1 MYFVTDI
8 KLVDM
13 KTNSYRHLDS
23 YNNRAKLRGD
33 LLLSLYDDKSDTM
46 TSMTVAYREL
56 NYFFRNAF
64 KRYKI
69 LLPSKDFISITKHI
83 ALLPLLDYIDDYLGV
98 VTAEDYYVTIPK
110 RVFNLISY
118 IDYEGTWNERDL
130 DRNIVSQF
138 PTDKLIIDFL
148 ADDYGLF
155 VGICDGFVV
164 QRKYMSIMEAIF
176 KVSCVRYENKLYFKG
191 NQGVVYE
198 YVIEDVP
205 KFDILY
211 TKLNALGVV
220 CQSMHY
226 YMQLNNLFD
235 IILSG
240 ELDLQDVSSMYSR
253 IDDRITVIY
262 SGYMHKGYRYKYEY
276 KVTDLDKFQLLL
288 TKISIRYSKFF

>member
-13 KTNSYRHLDS
+13 QSNSYRHLDS
-23 YNNRAKLRGD
+23 YNNKAKLRGD

-83 ALLPLLDYIDDYLGV
+83 ALLPLLDYIDDY
-98 VTAEDYYVTIPK
+98 
-110 RVFNLISY
+110 
-118 IDYEGTWNERDL
+118 
-130 DRNIVSQF
+130 
-138 PTDKLIIDFL
+138 
-148 ADDYGLF
+148 
-155 VGICDGFVV
+155 
-164 QRKYMSIMEAIF
+164 
-176 KVSCVRYENKLYFKG
+176 
-191 NQGVVYE
+191 
-198 YVIEDVP
+198 
-205 KFDILY
+205 
-211 TKLNALGVV
+211 LGVV